1 MCKEPRG
8 RLIFAAPVQPRTS
21 PPLRSLMDASSARRL
36 PAYLVPPPARARVW
50 GPTPARPSDLPIGPA
65 RPRPTAHRAGEGEQ
79 CPAMPC
85 AAQQSPRHTASF
97 SALPAYPESP
107 IIAHRNRPKAFENI
121 GASPLRLARPDTAA
135 VTARTSIFLASVLFA
150 DSHPRPLPAP
160 APSQPPDDGQNI
172 RLLPA

>member
-1 MCKEPRG
+1 MQG
-8 RLIFAAPVQPRTS
+8 APGQTYICSPSQPRTS

-85 AAQQSPRHTASF
+85 AAQQSPRHTASL
-97 SALPAYPESP
+97 SVLPAYPESP
-107 IIAHRNRPKAFENI
+107 IARRNRPKAFEKI
-121 GASPLRLARPDTAA
+121 GASPLRLARPGTAA

-160 APSQPPDDGQNI
+160 RSVPAP
-172 RLLPA
+172 R